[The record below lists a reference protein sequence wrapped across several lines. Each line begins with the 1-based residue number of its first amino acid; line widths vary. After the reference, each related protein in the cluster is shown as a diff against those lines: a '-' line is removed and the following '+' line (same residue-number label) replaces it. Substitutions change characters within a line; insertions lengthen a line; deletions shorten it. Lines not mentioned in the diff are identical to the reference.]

1 MKAAGLKPGG
11 LEFVRTKDRRC
22 EVADANENEVTGQRW
37 FTALSP
43 NQL

>member
-11 LEFVRTKDRRC
+11 LEFVRTKDHCRA
-22 EVADANENEVTGQRW
+22 VVDANENEVTGQRW